1 MSIAG
6 AMASPASSSNLAPLK
21 LALIGAGAMGANYVK
36 AVQTLT
42 DVKIVALVDKD
53 VERANRV
60 GAVIGARA
68 AASPAYAGEI
78 DAALVVVP
86 SADHRTVAE
95 PLLARGLP
103 CLVEKPFALTE
114 QDCRALMT
122 AAAKSGACLQ
132 VGHVERF
139 NAGVQALL
147 ALKPA
152 SSEMRLLTARRMNS
166 GSARVTDIDVV
177 LDLMVHDL
185 DVVMALKGLPVTEI
199 RAMGTKDHAVAAL
212 TFSDGA
218 TAHLTASRITEGR
231 TRDLAVEMKDG
242 AVYGVDFIGR
252 SLTRDGV
259 ALPVAGDA
267 NNLGR
272 QMTSFAHS
280 IRNGAPP
287 AVSGQD
293 ALDVMQ
299 VVWRV
304 QKALGLA

>member
-1 MSIAG
+1 MKFAG
-6 AMASPASSSNLAPLK
+6 AMASPASSAPPAPLK

-36 AVQTLT
+36 AVQALT
-42 DVKIVALVDKD
+42 DVKIVTLVDKD
-53 VERANRV
+53 VERANQV

-68 AASPAYAGEI
+68 AASLAYAGEI

-86 SADHRTVAE
+86 SADHRAVAE
-95 PLLARGLP
+95 PLLARGLA

-114 QDCRALMT
+114 DDCRALMR
-122 AAAKSGACLQ
+122 AAAASGACLQ
-132 VGHVERF
+132 IGHVERF
-139 NAGVQALL
+139 NAAVQALL

-152 SSEMRLLTARRMNS
+152 PSDMRVLTARRMNS

-185 DVVMALKGLPVTEI
+185 DVVMALKGVPVTDI
-199 RAMGTKDHAVAAL
+199 RALGSKDHAVATL

-242 AVYGVDFIGR
+242 AVYGVDFIQR
-252 SLTRDGV
+252 TLTRDGV
-259 ALPVAGDA
+259 SLPVAGDA

-272 QMTSFAHS
+272 QMMSFANS
-280 IRNGAPP
+280 IRNSVPP
-287 AVSGQD
+287 AVSGAE
-293 ALDVMQ
+293 ALSVMQ

-304 QKALGLA
+304 QKALGLT

>member
-1 MSIAG
+1 
-6 AMASPASSSNLAPLK
+6 MASPVSSSHPSPLK

-36 AVQTLT
+36 AVQALT
-42 DVKIVALVDKD
+42 DVKIVAIVDTH
-53 VERANRV
+53 VERANQV

-68 AASPAYAGEI
+68 AASLAYAGEI

-86 SADHRTVAE
+86 SADHRAVAE
-95 PLLARGLP
+95 PLLARGLH

-114 QDCRALMT
+114 EDCRALM
-122 AAAKSGACLQ
+122 AAAEKTGACLQ
-132 VGHVERF
+132 IGHVERF
-139 NAGVQALL
+139 NAAVQALL
-147 ALKPA
+147 AHQPPPA
-152 SSEMRLLTARRMNS
+152 EMRSLTARRMNA

-185 DVVMALKGLPVTEI
+185 DVVLALKQAPVTDI
-199 RAMGTKDHAVAAL
+199 RAIGSKDHAVATL
-212 TFSDGA
+212 TFADGA

-231 TRDLAVEMKDG
+231 TRDLSIEMSDG
-242 AVYGVDFIGR
+242 AVYGVDFIQR

-259 ALPVAGDA
+259 SLSVPGDA

-287 AVSGQD
+287 AVSGAD
-293 ALDVMQ
+293 ALAAMQ
-299 VVWRV
+299 IVWRI
-304 QKALGLA
+304 QKALGLV

>member
-1 MSIAG
+1 
-6 AMASPASSSNLAPLK
+6 MASPIPSSQPAPLK

-42 DVKIVALVDKD
+42 DVKIAAVVDKD
-53 VERANRV
+53 VQRANQV
-60 GAVIGARA
+60 GAVISARA
-68 AASPAYAGEI
+68 AASLAYAGEI

-86 SADHRTVAE
+86 SADHRAVAE
-95 PLLARGLP
+95 PLLARGIP
-103 CLVEKPFALTE
+103 CLVEKPFALNE
-114 QDCRALMT
+114 EDCRALMT
-122 AAAKSGACLQ
+122 AAEKSGVVLQ

-139 NAGVQALL
+139 NAGIQAFL

-152 SSEMRLLTARRMNS
+152 PADMRTLTARRMNS

-185 DVVMALKGLPVTEI
+185 DVVMALKGLPVTDI
-199 RAMGTKDHAVAAL
+199 RAMGTKDHAVATL

-218 TAHLTASRITEGR
+218 TAHLTASRIIEGR
-231 TRDLAVEMKDG
+231 TRDLTVEMKDG
-242 AVYGVDFIGR
+242 AVYSVDFIQRG
-252 SLTRDGV
+252 LTRDG
-259 ALPVAGDA
+259 ASLPVAGDA

-272 QMTSFAHS
+272 QMMSFAHA
-280 IRNGAPP
+280 IRHRAPP
-287 AVSGQD
+287 AVSGAE
-293 ALDVMQ
+293 ALSVMH

>member
-1 MSIAG
+1 
-6 AMASPASSSNLAPLK
+6 MALPAPSSHSAPLK
-21 LALIGAGAMGANYVK
+21 FALIGAGAMGANYVK

-42 DVKIVALVDKD
+42 GVKIAAVVDKD
-53 VERANRV
+53 VARANQV
-60 GAVIGARA
+60 GAAIGARA
-68 AASPAYAGEI
+68 AASLAYAGEI

-86 SADHRTVAE
+86 SADHRAVGE
-95 PLLARGLP
+95 PLLARGIP
-103 CLVEKPFALTE
+103 CLVEKPFALRE
-114 QDCRALMT
+114 EDCRALMS
-122 AAAKSGACLQ
+122 AAEKSGAVLQ

-139 NAGVQALL
+139 NAAVQAFLTL
-147 ALKPA
+147 NPGSAD
-152 SSEMRLLTARRMNS
+152 MRTLTARRMNS

-185 DVVMALKGLPVTEI
+185 DVVMALKGLPVTDI
-199 RAMGTKDHAVAAL
+199 RAVGTKDHAVAIL

-218 TAHLTASRITEGR
+218 AAHLTASRITEGR

-242 AVYGVDFIGR
+242 AVYGVDFIQR
-252 SLTRDGV
+252 TLTRDGA

-272 QMTSFAHS
+272 QMISFAHA
-280 IRNGAPP
+280 IRHGAPP
-287 AVSGQD
+287 AVSGAE
-293 ALDVMQ
+293 ALSVMQ

>member
-1 MSIAG
+1 
-6 AMASPASSSNLAPLK
+6 LK

-53 VERANRV
+53 VERANQV

-68 AASPAYAGEI
+68 AASLSYAGEI

-86 SADHRTVAE
+86 SADHRAVAE
-95 PLLARGLP
+95 PLLARGIA
-103 CLVEKPFALTE
+103 CLVEKPFALNE
-114 QDCRALMT
+114 EDCRALMS
-122 AAAKSGACLQ
+122 AAEKSGAVLQ

-139 NAGVQALL
+139 NAAVQAFL
-147 ALKPA
+147 ALNPSPA
-152 SSEMRLLTARRMNS
+152 DMRTLTARRMNS

-185 DVVMALKGLPVTEI
+185 DVVMALKGLPVTDI
-199 RAMGTKDHAVAAL
+199 RAMGTKDHAVATL

-242 AVYGVDFIGR
+242 AVYSVDFIQR
-252 SLTRDGV
+252 SLTRDG
-259 ALPVAGDA
+259 ASLPVTGDA

-272 QMTSFAHS
+272 QMMSFAHS
-280 IRNGAPP
+280 IRHGAPP
-287 AVSGQD
+287 AVSGGD
-293 ALDVMQ
+293 ALSVMQ

-304 QKALGLA
+304 QKALGFA